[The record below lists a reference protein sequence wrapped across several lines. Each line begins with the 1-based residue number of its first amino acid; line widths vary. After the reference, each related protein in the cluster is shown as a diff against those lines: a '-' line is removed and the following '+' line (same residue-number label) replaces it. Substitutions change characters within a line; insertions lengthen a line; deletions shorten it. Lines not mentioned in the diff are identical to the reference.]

1 MDCADIFVIKVA
13 IESRKIKKEIESNP
27 TQYYNNINKNKD
39 VIDVSYRE
47 KEIEK

>member
-1 MDCADIFVIKVA
+1 MYYKYFKYKCAL
-13 IESRKIKKEIESNP
+13 S
-27 TQYYNNINKNKD
+27 NNINKNKD